1 MTDSPSQSKLGTIV
15 GGFFIL
21 LPFILA
27 YLMIGQLFDML
38 MALTQPV
45 FDLLPGVFIKDEP
58 GRRAVSALLLI
69 LIFLFVGQFAHTRM
83 AQRFGGWFEAN
94 LLNKFPPYVVIKSLS
109 ARLAGIEKD
118 AQLQP
123 AMMTVAPDTR
133 MIVAVVEELPG
144 GYASVLVPLAPTPGL
159 GFLQIVK
166 ADKLERLECSMA
178 DALGWILNWG
188 ADTKSLFPNG
198 MPTGPG
204 PSPPSAG

>member
-1 MTDSPSQSKLGTIV
+1 MTDASSPSKLGTIV
-15 GGFFIL
+15 DGFFIL
-21 LPFILA
+21 LPFLLV

-45 FDLLPGVFIKDEP
+45 FDFLPGVLINDEP
-58 GRRAVSALLLI
+58 GQRAVSALLLV
-69 LIFLFVGQFAHTRM
+69 LIFLLVGQFAHTTP
-83 AQRFGGWFEAN
+83 AQRFGRWFEAKV
-94 LLNKFPPYVVIKSLS
+94 LNRFPPYVVIKSLS
-109 ARLAGIEKD
+109 ARLAGKEKD
-118 AQLQP
+118 TQLQP
-123 AMMTVAPDTR
+123 AMMTVAPETR

-166 ADKLERLECSMA
+166 EDKLERLECSMA

-198 MPTGPG
+198 MPTGP
-204 PSPPSAG
+204 AR

>member
-1 MTDSPSQSKLGTIV
+1 MSDSRRASRLGTIV
-15 GGFFIL
+15 EGFFIL
-21 LPFILA
+21 LPFLLA

-45 FDLLPGVFIKDEP
+45 FDLLPGVLIKDEP
-58 GRRAVSALLLI
+58 GQRAVSALLLV
-69 LIFLFVGQFAHTRM
+69 LIFLLVGQFAHTRM
-83 AQRFGGWFEAN
+83 AQRFGEWFETK

-109 ARLAGIEKD
+109 GRLAGKEED
-118 AQLQP
+118 TQLQP

-133 MIVAVVEELPG
+133 MIVAIVEELPG

-166 ADKLERLECSMA
+166 ADKLEKLECSMA

-198 MPTGPG
+198 MPTEP
-204 PSPPSAG
+204 AR